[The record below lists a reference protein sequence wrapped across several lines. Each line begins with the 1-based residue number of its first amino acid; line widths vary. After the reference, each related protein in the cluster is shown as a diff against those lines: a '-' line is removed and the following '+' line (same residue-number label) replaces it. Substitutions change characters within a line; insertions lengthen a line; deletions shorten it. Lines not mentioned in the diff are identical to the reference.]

1 MAKRN
6 IIPLIKRSVSGKITE
21 GAVVEQGTIG
31 NLKIEVY
38 ERGVI
43 HITDPKKS
51 SLVFKKDPDIFVTD
65 LEKHHLEDLPVGQSV
80 KIEGS
85 GDNDHL
91 VLTMTDKGIVV
102 SLEKRGF
109 GVLGTLMNFI
119 NKAKAIAGK
128 PTN

>member
-6 IIPLIKRSVSGKITE
+6 IIPLIKKGLSGKTPE

-51 SLVFKKDPDIFVTD
+51 SLVFKKDPDLFMTELDNNAI
-65 LEKHHLEDLPVGQSV
+65 EHLVLNQSV

-91 VLTMTDKGIVV
+91 VLTMTDKGIVA

-109 GVLGTLMNFI
+109 GVVHTLKNFI
-119 NKAKAIAGK
+119 NKAKSLAK
-128 PTN
+128 N